1 MLLAITVLLILVVAV
16 LGLIGYIRDVR
27 RGVVA
32 LAGTLMGANLVA
44 FWGEPFGRNL
54 AESLGGRV
62 DSYIFLGSILIFTLT
77 VGLVGYGGGSLLGK
91 SKGPPLSFQR
101 RFASALLGML
111 NGVLIVAYL
120 VRFSAANNL
129 EQQALLRSSP
139 VTQILH
145 DGLPLM
151 FLLFAM
157 VVGSLVVIRTSLILI
172 SRATKPEPIAV
183 PQPGKLGQ
191 TQPGRL
197 GQPQPQPLFGRQ
209 QPQPQQARPQQSQQ
223 QGKQQPQQGK
233 QQQSLLPWLRGGAKP
248 QQGQGQQQPQQPQQP
263 KPAQPP
269 QGQPQYP
276 AQGQPPYPPQQG
288 QPQYPAQ
295 GQPPYPPQQG
305 QPQYPAQGQP
315 QYPPQ
320 QGQYPDVPTPQE
332 WERMINQNGERRK

>member
-44 FWGEPFGRNL
+44 FWGEPLGRNM
-54 AESLGGRV
+54 AESLGGRL
-62 DSYIFLGSILIFTLT
+62 DSYIFLSSILIFTLT

-91 SKGPPLSFQR
+91 TKGPLSFQR
-101 RFASALLGML
+101 RFASSLLGML

-120 VRFSAANNL
+120 VRFSAANNP
-129 EQQALLRSSP
+129 EQQALLRTTP

-172 SRATKPEPIAV
+172 SRATKPEPILV
-183 PQPGKLGQ
+183 PQQGRPGQPQPGR
-191 TQPGRL
+191 P

-209 QPQPQQARPQQSQQ
+209 QPQPQQGQARPQQGQQ
-223 QGKQQPQQGK
+223 QGKQQPQQAK
-233 QQQSLLPWLRGGAKP
+233 QQQSLLPWLRGGAKGQA
-248 QQGQGQQQPQQPQQP
+248 QQGQPQQQPQQP
-263 KPAQPP
+263 KPAQP
-269 QGQPQYP
+269 QQQPQYP
-276 AQGQPPYPPQQG
+276 QQQPP
-288 QPQYPAQ
+288 PQYPQ
-295 GQPPYPPQQG
+295 QPP
-305 QPQYPAQGQP
+305 PQY
-315 QYPPQ
+315 PQ
-320 QGQYPDVPTPQE
+320 QGQYPQQQPQYPQQGQYSDAPTPQE
-332 WERMINQNGERRK
+332 WDRMMNPNGERTK